1 MLSWRQRVR
10 NLEAIAHD
18 QQNLIQNQ
26 QKLIEEQRELIQDL
40 TRRLNAYENPHT
52 PSSKQRKKNT
62 EHDESKPRFPGKPK
76 GGNGGGI
83 ELPPPDK
90 VEEHT
95 LDACPDCDGKL
106 QMKSMRKHT
115 VIDLPEKPIETVE
128 HRILQYY
135 CNRCKKHVEPV
146 THLPDGFYGTRL
158 QSMVIMLKN
167 LTNSHEKIASLMREL
182 GAPSFSAAQVQH
194 IADVFIE
201 RLQPI
206 RNTYLGMLRNADYVN
221 ADETGFRKDGRN
233 GYVWGVFT
241 RSIAIFSAQMSRAR
255 LHIEKILPLYEGVVV
270 SDGYNAYD
278 DFEMHQRCWAHL
290 LREAKEYTDNDEI
303 NVQYK
308 RLKMLYEHLKM
319 LKAELPDERKNA
331 AAKEQLNDIVTCL
344 NTIQEG
350 RKLATLITNGGD
362 DWFTALYYKN
372 VPLDNNHA
380 ERELRSVVLLRK
392 TIGCYRNQKGKGW
405 IDVVMSVIHTW
416 KLQGLNVFKQLCA
429 LD

>member
-1 MLSWRQRVR
+1 MVSWRQRVR
-10 NLEAIAHD
+10 DLEAIAHD
-18 QQNLIQNQ
+18 QQNLLQNQ

-62 EHDESKPRFPGKPK
+62 ERDESKPRFPGKPE

-106 QMKSMRKHT
+106 QTKNMRKHT
-115 VIDLPEKPIETVE
+115 SLDLPEKPFVVTEHHIMQYHCSKCNKDIEAA
-128 HRILQYY
+128 IIS
-135 CNRCKKHVEPV
+135 
-146 THLPDGFYGTRL
+146 DSIYGNRL
-158 QSMVIMLKN
+158 QSMVVMLKN
-167 LTNSHEKIASLMREL
+167 LTNSHEKIASFMREL

-201 RLQPI
+201 KLQPI
-206 RNTYLGMLRNADYVN
+206 RSTYLGMLRKADYVH
-221 ADETGFRKDGRN
+221 ADETGFRRDGRN

-241 RSIAIFSAQMSRAR
+241 KSIAIFSAQMSRAR
-255 LHIEKILPLYEGVVV
+255 LHIEKILPAYKGVVV

-278 DFEMHQRCWAHL
+278 AFEMRQRCWAHL

-303 NVQYK
+303 DVQYK
-308 RLKMLYEHLKM
+308 RLKLLYEHLKM
-319 LKAELPDERKNA
+319 LKAQPPDEAKIV
-331 AAKEQLNDIVTCL
+331 AAKGQLNDIVMCL
-344 NTIQEG
+344 NTITEG
-350 RKLATLITNGGD
+350 RKLATLIANGGD
-362 DWFTALYYKN
+362 DWFTALYYKD

-392 TIGCYRNQKGKGW
+392 TIGCYRNHKGKGW

-416 KLQGLNVFKQLCA
+416 KLQGLNVFQQLNLA
-429 LD
+429 TH